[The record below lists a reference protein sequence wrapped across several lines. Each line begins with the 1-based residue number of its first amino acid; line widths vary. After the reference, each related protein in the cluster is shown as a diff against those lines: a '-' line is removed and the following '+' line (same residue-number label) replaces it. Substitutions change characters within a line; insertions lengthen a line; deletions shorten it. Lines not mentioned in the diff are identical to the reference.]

1 MSAVLPL
8 AELLGELVTDR
19 WGEESVAITG
29 IAYDS
34 RSVEPGNVFVAVPG
48 FRFDGAV
55 FVPEAV
61 ARGAAAVV
69 AECGAPAAG
78 PRPACWLRVR
88 DARRALA
95 SLACAW
101 YGDPS
106 RRLRVVGVTGTNG
119 KTTVAALLQEMLASA
134 APCGRWSTT
143 RVVIGEEEFSPPRT
157 TPEAVD
163 LQAALRRMLEAG
175 CAAAVVEV
183 SSHALRLQRVA
194 GTAFD
199 AAVCTN
205 LSPDH
210 LDFHADMDDYL
221 DAKAELFRM
230 LPADAPAVINFSDP
244 AAPRL
249 AAATRGRVVG
259 YGWESATSAPL
270 ACALVGIDDIAQG
283 TRIRLRLSGRMLD
296 LRARLFGR
304 ANAENIAAAVA
315 AATAL
320 GVAPDRCAE
329 IVAGFRGEPGRLE
342 AIDEGQPFAVLVDF
356 AHTPAALEAAIEAAR
371 RRVRGGALTVLFGC
385 GGDRDRGKRP
395 LMGGVAAAGADRVIV
410 TSDNPRS
417 EDPLAIIDEILAGI
431 PARACKRVQ
440 VEPDRRRAIERALA
454 RAAPGDC
461 VLVAGKG
468 HETEQLFADRSIAFD
483 DRQVVRELLHRRRAE
498 VERCCR

>member
-134 APCGRWSTT
+134 APR
-143 RVVIGEEEFSPPRT
+143 PK
-157 TPEAVD
+157 
-163 LQAALRRMLEAG
+163 
-175 CAAAVVEV
+175 VEV

-194 GTAFD
+194 GTAFH